1 MYPTNLGPE
10 NSIEIHFFI
19 LPLGIRIA
27 EYFHSQA
34 QQFPLAGFYH
44 IKNNNDDLN
53 LMYKK
58 QQ

>member
-10 NSIEIHFFI
+10 LKLMNFFT
-19 LPLGIRIA
+19 LPLGILIA

-44 IKNNNDDLN
+44 IKNNNDNLN
-53 LMYKK
+53 
-58 QQ
+58 